1 MQIRLTLCCAA
12 ALLSGA
18 LAGTAAAD
26 EFPTKP
32 ISIII
37 GFGAG
42 GGTDAIVRAVAEPMS
57 KSLGQPIL
65 VTNKPGAGG
74 GVAAMD
80 IKNAKPDGYTIY
92 AGGSLTF
99 AFEPLV
105 LKTQYQHDDFE
116 HIALISLFQDG
127 LFTHPSRPYKSMRD
141 VIDTAKAEKRSI
153 KYASQ
158 YQLDRLIF
166 SFVAKKEGVEIIPVP
181 TQGGNGAVTATLANQ
196 VDFGFSGGTFG
207 PHVETGALR
216 LIGSMMAERMERFPE
231 ILSMHDNGWMIGS
244 GNYLIVSTTKG
255 TPKAIVEKLGAAF
268 HAGMKTDAVQS
279 VVKSRYMKDVF
290 VGPDKAGDIVKAEF
304 EKYTKL
310 VAENKDVK

>member
-1 MQIRLTLCCAA
+1 MKFAPALGGLA
-12 ALLSGA
+12 ALLSTA
-18 LAGTAAAD
+18 LAAPLAAQD
-26 EFPTKP
+26 FPTKP
-32 ISIII
+32 INIVI

-42 GGTDAIVRAVAEPMS
+42 GGTDAIVRAVAEPMT

-80 IKNAKPDGYTIY
+80 IKGAKPDGYTIY

-105 LKTQYQHDDFE
+105 LKTQYAHDDFE
-116 HIALISLFQDG
+116 HISLISYFQDG

-158 YQLDRLIF
+158 YQLDKVIF
-166 SFVAKKEGVEIIPVP
+166 AHVAKKEGVEIIPVP
-181 TQGGNGAVTATLANQ
+181 TQGGNGAVTMTLANQ

-207 PHVETGALR
+207 PHHESGALR
-216 LIGSMMAERMERFPE
+216 IIGSMMADRMERFPE
-231 ILSMHDNGWMIGS
+231 ILSMHDNGWMVGS

-255 TPKAIVEKLGAAF
+255 TPKAIVEKLAAAF
-268 HAGMKTDAVQS
+268 KEGMQTPTVQG

-290 VGPDKAGDIVKAEF
+290 VGADKAGAVVKAEHD
-304 EKYTKL
+304 KYAKMI
-310 VAENKDVK
+310 AENKDVK